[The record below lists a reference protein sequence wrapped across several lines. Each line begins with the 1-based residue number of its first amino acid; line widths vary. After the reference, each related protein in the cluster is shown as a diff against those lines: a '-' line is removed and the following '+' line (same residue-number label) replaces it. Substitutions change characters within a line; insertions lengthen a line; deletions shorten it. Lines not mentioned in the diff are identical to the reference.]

1 MTQKKQILSKA
12 YCLCGDAAWKIY
24 ELPDGGAIK
33 FMDDRKLWIL
43 ANKDSLPTDFLER
56 WEQVR
61 EGLSDSIQ
69 KKKQWKG
76 IPEGQENDKLAN
88 EITKLRLSC
97 RKILLKTAT
106 LIKQELD
113 SL

>member
-33 FMDDRKLWIL
+33 FMDDHELWIS
-43 ANKDSLPTDFLER
+43 ANKDSLPTYFLER

-61 EGLSDSIQ
+61 RDLGDSIQ
-69 KKKQWKG
+69 KEEHRKG
-76 IPEGQENDKLAN
+76 IPEGKENNKLAN

-97 RKILLKTAT
+97 RKILLNTGT